1 MNELRAGR
9 QKEDL
14 TKIQNQLFLMAGFIY
29 QGLYFQNKGRLK
41 GDLNK
46 CVYKVVCTT
55 FFKSLNSQCPA
66 VKLLCTKLVN
76 KIRGKFDSSFIF
88 YFACAQI
95 LMAVN
100 KNLKYFKRSL
110 LG

>member
-46 CVYKVVCTT
+46 CVYKVVQ
-55 FFKSLNSQCPA
+55 SLNSQCPA

-76 KIRGKFDSSFIF
+76 KIRGKFVSSFIF
-88 YFACAQI
+88 YFACAP
-95 LMAVN
+95 N
-100 KNLKYFKRSL
+100 FD
-110 LG
+110 GG